1 MTFRIDFVS
10 RDQSDGN
17 FTWNFG
23 IKGLCGKG
31 IYCDLSTDENGRGL
45 SVLQDFPDKP
55 VRLLS
60 ADAFAIPAT
69 ATRWNARK
77 SLAVALTTLG
87 WGPEVHDEPDSE
99 R

>member
-10 RDQSDGN
+10 KDQSDGN
-17 FTWNFG
+17 CTWHFG
-23 IKGLCGKG
+23 IKGLRGKG
-31 IYCDLSTDENGRGL
+31 IYCDLSMDENGRGL
-45 SVLQDFPDKP
+45 SILHNFPNKS
-55 VRLLS
+55 VQLLS

-77 SLAVALTTLG
+77 RLAVALTTLG
-87 WGPEVHDEPDSE
+87 WGPAVHDEPDSE